1 MVDNSKTIMI
11 IKDCIFEIVMS
22 GTGDIEHAAN
32 YLHNVS
38 GFSKKDVLQAVN
50 EMIEEANREED

>member
-1 MVDNSKTIMI
+1 MRDNRETVMI

-22 GTGDIEHAAN
+22 GTGDIQHAAN
-32 YLHNVS
+32 YLHSVG

>member
-1 MVDNSKTIMI
+1 MRDHGKTIMV

-22 GTGDIEHAAN
+22 GTGDVQHAAN
-32 YLHNVS
+32 YLHNVV